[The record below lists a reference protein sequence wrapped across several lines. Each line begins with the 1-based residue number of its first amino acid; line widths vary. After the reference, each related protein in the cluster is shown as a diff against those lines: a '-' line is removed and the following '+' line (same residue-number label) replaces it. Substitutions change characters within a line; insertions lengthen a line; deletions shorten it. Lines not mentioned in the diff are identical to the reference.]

1 MSLKFPSSPLGSR
14 GEKFKISFS
23 DITTFYAKISIYK
36 LKESGSC
43 INIYLAILGVFSVYH
58 L

>member
-1 MSLKFPSSPLGSR
+1 MLKKEGVKIGS
-14 GEKFKISFS
+14 FFVIKISFS
-23 DITTFYAKISIYK
+23 GITTFSAKISVYK

-43 INIYLAILGVFSVYH
+43 INIYLAILGVFFVYH